1 LTATSRRLAPD
12 STAGSRGRE
21 HAIQATGRVSEDT
34 PLTAAADQLRRFPAD
49 EVIVSTHPP
58 ERSRWLGSGLV
69 ERLRDE
75 LDIPVHHV
83 AVDLERVREAAHA
96 RLRRSA

>member
-1 LTATSRRLAPD
+1 
-12 STAGSRGRE
+12 
-21 HAIQATGRVSEDT
+21 
-34 PLTAAADQLRRFPAD
+34 
-49 EVIVSTHPP
+49 VIVSTHPP